1 MDKIFGKQKTV
12 KEHVRENKRELT
24 RSTRDMD
31 REILNLQR
39 QEKLIQADIKK
50 ALKRNDERTARTLAK
65 QIVQI
70 RKQQERMMATKGN
83 MTALGHK
90 QSTMGANQA
99 MMGAIG
105 KSANIMGKMNAQ
117 MDMKQMSSTMA
128 EFQKQNQM
136 ASMSEEMMDDVIDGM
151 FDDDDME
158 SETDQAMNEIL
169 DSIGIDLGNQ
179 LGGIQTSQ
187 NKLSSS
193 SMQSRMKALE
203 NDDDQELESMLAKLR
218 QQ

>member
-99 MMGAIG
+99 MVGAIG

>member
-1 MDKIFGKQKTV
+1 
-12 KEHVRENKRELT
+12 LT

-31 REILNLQR
+31 REIVNLQR

-99 MMGAIG
+99 MVGAIG